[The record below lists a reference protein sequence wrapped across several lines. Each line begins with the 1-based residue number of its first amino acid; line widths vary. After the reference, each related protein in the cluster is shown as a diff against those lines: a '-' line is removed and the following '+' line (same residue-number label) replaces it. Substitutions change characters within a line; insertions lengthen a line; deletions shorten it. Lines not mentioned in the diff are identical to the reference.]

1 MAPSSPR
8 REAPPAKS
16 PDAPPEQKKRKTPP
30 PHPPEAKRKPVP
42 FQRTWP
48 PGDEVR
54 ILEALAAHRRAH
66 GGDLPKP
73 AVLFAALDGHLERK
87 GVGARKIMEK
97 LRSFKRRYVL
107 DAKKTAPPA
116 GEHERRLYLLSRDV
130 WAGDSPP
137 KPPPVAQAKSL
148 TPLKAQTAE
157 DTKDSKDA
165 IQAKSAREPAGKD
178 LPKPRTLAE
187 MREMY
192 PYLVGEAMIL
202 MDPPILQELLPSIE
216 ENVARALNKKIKK
229 ARKKLTKAIKE
240 SARMKNMETPTVF
253 LCQSTKL
260 QLQKPTVD
268 KKDGEDICDQGRFA
282 QLEREVAELR
292 QILMASQCQG
302 KKHEYAES
310 GVLSVIAENQISCN
324 IKVPNG
330 LPHRKNEVV
339 TSKFKFEGVLPSNV
353 PRDNLKLQG
362 LIKPPCNAFH
372 GRTRK
377 IDAHSQTRHNVGGKE
392 VVLLSVVRPHIPV
405 GKAILENSSQSTIVG
420 GMTLGTQWCKV
431 FLSEVLQRDAALI
444 HPNGEMMKLSD
455 ALKRSIAWPS
465 SLIKDSAIKKA
476 APHRPSHQGH

>member
-1 MAPSSPR
+1 MAPASPPWLRHCWYCIWLAASRTVIIIHANPFAPTLPAKSRAMAPSSPR

-165 IQAKSAREPAGKD
+165 IQAKSASEPAGKD

-187 MREMY
+187 MREIY

-216 ENVARALNKKIKK
+216 ENVARTLNKKIKK
-229 ARKKLTKAIKE
+229 ARKKLTKAINE
-240 SARMKNMETPTVF
+240 S
-253 LCQSTKL
+253 
-260 QLQKPTVD
+260 
-268 KKDGEDICDQGRFA
+268 
-282 QLEREVAELR
+282 
-292 QILMASQCQG
+292 
-302 KKHEYAES
+302 
-310 GVLSVIAENQISCN
+310 

-353 PRDNLKLQG
+353 PRDN
-362 LIKPPCNAFH
+362 
-372 GRTRK
+372 
-377 IDAHSQTRHNVGGKE
+377 
-392 VVLLSVVRPHIPV
+392 
-405 GKAILENSSQSTIVG
+405 
-420 GMTLGTQWCKV
+420 M
-431 FLSEVLQRDAALI
+431 
-444 HPNGEMMKLSD
+444 
-455 ALKRSIAWPS
+455 
-465 SLIKDSAIKKA
+465 
-476 APHRPSHQGH
+476 